1 MRLRKFAIFTLN
13 RHLYEQEDEAEE
25 GQTMTMKEIEEQ
37 KRKEK
42 ELQQKKVQFNS
53 CARPSLC

>member
-1 MRLRKFAIFTLN
+1 MFKLN
-13 RHLYEQEDEAEE
+13 LKHLCKQEDDAEE

-42 ELQQKKVQFNS
+42 ELQQKKV
-53 CARPSLC
+53 